1 MVNTEGDD
9 PMDVSDQYSVSS
21 DDSSSV
27 GEGDCS
33 DHSETDSEE
42 TDSEKTDSEEEEPA
56 PVPIP
61 RLQ

>member
-1 MVNTEGDD
+1 MIPLTIRIF
-9 PMDVSDQYSVSS
+9 S

-61 RLQ
+61 RSVIRLK